1 MGGTRIALATIRAR
15 SGLLVHPTFASG
27 RWFQSALASTDL
39 LGGFL
44 RLSGETS
51 SGVRCADRRI
61 SAATGPPASVQ
72 RLERRGDMQG
82 KQSVKA
88 QGSLLWRSWRDRT
101 SKYFPKYLH
110 ASVGVKIVPEQ

>member
-1 MGGTRIALATIRAR
+1 MGGTRVALATIRAR

-27 RWFQSALASTDL
+27 RWFQSAVASTDL

-44 RLSGETS
+44 RLSGETL

-88 QGSLLWRSWRDRT
+88 RGSFLWRSWRDRT
-101 SKYFPKYLH
+101 SKYLH
-110 ASVGVKIVPEQ
+110 ASAGVKIVLGQ